1 MLAIN
6 LDVFLSQWTQ
16 NSGFDNEYKEVNF
29 DAALKFLLGASIMEM
44 SSTEK
49 VEDGRMSHV
58 EAYHTAAKL
67 SE

>member
-1 MLAIN
+1 MSFYVNERQSA
-6 LDVFLSQWTQ
+6 
-16 NSGFDNEYKEVNF
+16 GFDYENKEVNF
-29 DAALKFLLGASIMEM
+29 NAALRFLLGASLLEM